1 MDLCVGC
8 LFEESDVYFKLFL
21 EMEYALFEEM
31 EYALFLEMEY
41 ALFEERVFFNE

>member
-1 MDLCVGC
+1 MLAVC
-8 LFEESDVYFKLFL
+8 LRKVMCIFKLFL
-21 EMEYALFEEM
+21 EM